1 MKYRPEFFQPKEF
14 RCPCCGAGQPA
25 ALLVLFLE
33 VLRRTWDGPVMVN
46 SGYRCARHNAE
57 VGGVANSRHLLG
69 CAADVRPRDLEL
81 IEPFRSLLSH
91 TAGQLEGWELRLY
104 PRFVHVA
111 VPQEEAARLWDGG
124 MIALEVK

>member
-57 VGGVANSRHLLG
+57 VGGVRQSRHLLG
-69 CAADVRPRDLEL
+69 CAADVRPSAPEF
-81 IEPFRSLLSH
+81 IEPFQFLVGRL
-91 TAGQLEGWELRLY
+91 AGRVPDWELKLY

-111 VPQEEAARLWDGG
+111 VPREEAARLWDGG
-124 MIALEVK
+124 MVTLEVK

>member
-14 RCPCCGAGQPA
+14 RCPCCGGGQLA
-25 ALLVLFLE
+25 ALLVFFLDM
-33 VLRRTWDGPVMVN
+33 VRRAWDGPVIVN
-46 SGYRCARHNAE
+46 SGYRCERHNAE
-57 VGGVANSRHLLG
+57 VGRVANSRHLLG
-69 CAADVRPRDLEL
+69 CAADVRPRDPEL

-111 VPQEEAARLWDGG
+111 VPREEAARPWDGG
-124 MIALEVK
+124 LVDFRVK

>member
-14 RCPCCGAGQPA
+14 RCPCCGAGQLA
-25 ALLVLFLE
+25 ALLVFFLDM
-33 VLRRTWDGPVMVN
+33 VRRAWDGPVIVN
-46 SGYRCARHNAE
+46 SGYRCERHNAE